1 MTFLFGPGPIPFKKK
16 FEGGWARASESRTFG
31 TGRHDWATR
40 LGEKTG
46 RHDWAKRLG
55 DTTGRHDWA
64 KRLGDT
70 SGDQEGDQTEDE
82 KMTEIHRVIFFD
94 SSPPPYI
101 LYLCTRGPPPT
112 FFLDFRAPSIL
123 QVELSGTS
131 KSPGWPRWS
140 CRESH
145 FLASPTTQW
154 TKYWEKMTRFWQM
167 DLSGMPKFRTRF
179 FTESRKFPWSFF
191 SPCVYRG
198 SAGEF
203 ECHVDKAL
211 A

>member
-1 MTFLFGPGPIPFKKK
+1 MGPSLRVEDF
-16 FEGGWARASESRTFG
+16 WNRATRLGDT
-31 TGRHDWATR
+31 TGRKDWATR

-46 RHDWAKRLG
+46 RHDWATRLSEK
-55 DTTGRHDWA
+55 TGRHLRGPGGGSNGRRKND
-64 KRLGDT
+64 RN
-70 SGDQEGDQTEDE
+70 SQS
-82 KMTEIHRVIFFD
+82 HFFRFL
-94 SSPPPYI
+94 SPSLYTISMHARSPPH
-101 LYLCTRGPPPT
+101 